1 MHDFEAGLHGTHRA
15 LDEAVLVVDGVERA
29 LSAAQTAELRVER
42 TGAFL
47 LKVGVV
53 LLGVT
58 VAGVAGVLF
67 LRWFLQHPGPDPDP
81 GTLIGPGGGFGDAT
95 VSATPDDQVAT
106 PDKEVATPDD
116 PLLQSSDH

>member
-1 MHDFEAGLHGTHRA
+1 MHDFEAGLHGAHRA
-15 LDEAVLVVDGVERA
+15 LDEAVLVVGGVERA

-58 VAGVAGVLF
+58 VTGVVGVLF
-67 LRWFLQHPGPDPDP
+67 LRWFLRRPAPDT
-81 GTLIGPGGGFGDAT
+81 GTSIGPHDASDDASHDASDDAT
-95 VSATPDDQVAT
+95 TSATTDDQ
-106 PDKEVATPDD
+106 VATPDD
-116 PLLQSSDH
+116 PLLQSSDR